1 MAMLKSVNAAAKKD
15 VPQTTGLVYRGEKD
29 GNTIVGYWLNGV
41 FVVLSR
47 HSTRGAALNKIN
59 ALNGGSGTVF
69 DAKGNLFGAGAVV
82 LAAARAA

>member
-1 MAMLKSVNAAAKKD
+1 MAMLKKVTEAAKSA
-15 VPQTTGLVYRGEKD
+15 VPQTTGVIYRGEKD
-29 GNTIVGYWLNGV
+29 GNTIVGYWLNGT

-69 DAKGNLFGAGAVV
+69 NKAGDLYGAGSAAV
-82 LAAARAA
+82 AA

>member
-1 MAMLKSVNAAAKKD
+1 MGILKAVNAAAKKD

-47 HSTRGAALNKIN
+47 HATRGAALNKIN
-59 ALNGGSGTVF
+59 ALNGGTGCAF
-69 DAKGNLFGAGAVV
+69 DSVGNTYGAGKSAS
-82 LAAARAA
+82 AARAA

>member
-1 MAMLKSVNAAAKKD
+1 MSGILKSVNAAAKKD

-29 GNTIVGYWLNGV
+29 GSTIVGYWLNGV

-59 ALNGGSGTVF
+59 ALNGGTGCAF
-69 DAKGNLFGAGAVV
+69 DSKGNTYAVS
-82 LAAARAA
+82 AARAA

>member
-1 MAMLKSVNAAAKKD
+1 MAGILKKVNAAAIKD
-15 VPQTTGLVYRGEKD
+15 VPQTTGLVYRGEKN

-69 DAKGNLFGAGAVV
+69 DASGNLYGAKSCGAK
-82 LAAARAA
+82 AA